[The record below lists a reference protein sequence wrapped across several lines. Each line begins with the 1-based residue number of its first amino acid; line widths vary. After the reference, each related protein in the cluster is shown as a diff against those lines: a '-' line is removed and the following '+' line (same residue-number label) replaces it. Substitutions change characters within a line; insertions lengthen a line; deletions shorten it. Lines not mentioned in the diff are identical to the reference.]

1 MPIVAAFLF
10 SSCGLS
16 SSLCV
21 VIPACHLPLATKT
34 PPPPYLAVALI
45 NFALL
50 LPLLLLL
57 LLLLHVA
64 LIETQFAAIN
74 VCELSSLIVGHEHGY
89 GYGNGYGIQLSI
101 PGAVRMCL
109 ASAEDLLPLAPA
121 KLEINVL
128 HSRV

>member
-1 MPIVAAFLF
+1 M
-10 SSCGLS
+10 LS
-16 SSLCV
+16 SLLVTC
-21 VIPACHLPLATKT
+21 PLQPSV
-34 PPPPYLAVALI
+34 PPPSLAVALI
-45 NFALL
+45 NFAL
-50 LPLLLLL
+50 LLLLL

-74 VCELSSLIVGHEHGY
+74 VCELSSLIVGHEHEH

>member
-1 MPIVAAFLF
+1 M
-10 SSCGLS
+10 LS
-16 SSLCV
+16 SLLVTC
-21 VIPACHLPLATKT
+21 PLQPS
-34 PPPPYLAVALI
+34 PPPPLPILAVALI
-45 NFALL
+45 NFA
-50 LPLLLLL
+50 LLLLL

-74 VCELSSLIVGHEHGY
+74 VCELSSLIVGLEHGY